1 LEPLLEMGR
10 GIFARQ
16 SPDDVL
22 SSPKSVSIDREGGSY
37 RLAFRLPNVG
47 KQEIDVGR
55 KAAELILTAG
65 GYTRVFS
72 LPNVLVDRDVAG
84 AEFADGTLTITFE

>member
-1 LEPLLEMGR
+1 MEPLLEMGR

-22 SSPKSVSIDREGGSY
+22 SPPESVSIDREDGRY
-37 RLAFRLPNVG
+37 RLVFRLPNVL
-47 KQEIDVGR
+47 KQDIDVGR
-55 KAAELILTAG
+55 KDSELILTAG

-72 LPNVLVDRDVAG
+72 LPNVLADRDVAA
-84 AEFADGTLTITFE
+84 AEFVNGTLTITFE